1 MKFTLAIALLLASTS
16 ALRLDTLPDE
26 RADKVADADI
36 AAHEAARAEAAK
48 VKKNPQAS
56 LLQSIK
62 ADLEIV
68 DKDLQSG
75 VSFAQ
80 SKQNDH
86 ARETCTKVAT
96 SIKDYASKL
105 LGKVEKNP
113 NEVLTEQNAHN

>member
-1 MKFTLAIALLLASTS
+1 M
-16 ALRLDTLPDE
+16 RLDTLPDE

-80 SKQNDH
+80 SK
-86 ARETCTKVAT
+86 
-96 SIKDYASKL
+96 
-105 LGKVEKNP
+105 
-113 NEVLTEQNAHN
+113 